1 MIRKLQFLF
10 DEAIDGGGGTPSSI
24 PSTSSPATTSQVP
37 AATPASTSASPQQTT
52 QQPDNSRDGWVP
64 GYRIRETREAA
75 QREAQQ
81 QYAQREYAY
90 QQQLAQVQQQLHA
103 LVGVAPPQNPE
114 ITAVRDQFGN
124 LYPGL
129 SRLEQRAQEL
139 EALIDRAGDID
150 SQNAHYWQSYGRQSM
165 DRLFEH
171 ASQSLGAPLSDEG
184 KRSLH
189 QSFIGFVTSSPE
201 LSERYASDPT
211 IIEDFW
217 KVFTSSFI
225 DPARRA
231 AGAVVTGRAGAAI
244 PQDTPGGV
252 PRGTPVPQP
261 RNLDERADAAWQ
273 LYEQMNKN
281 K

>member
-1 MIRKLQFLF
+1 MA
-10 DEAIDGGGGTPSSI
+10 DENVSGSGENVGSPSTPS
-24 PSTSSPATTSQVP
+24 TATTTQTP
-37 AATPASTSASPQQTT
+37 AAAPAISTTSPQPQTPQT
-52 QQPDNSRDGWVP
+52 PQQDDRQGWVP
-64 GYRIRETREAA
+64 SYRVRESREAA
-75 QREAQQ
+75 MREAQSQ
-81 QYAQREYAY
+81 FQQREWQY
-90 QQQLAQVQQQLHA
+90 QQELQRIQGQLHA
-103 LVGVAPPQNPE
+103 LVGVGPQQNPE

-129 SRLEQRAQEL
+129 SKLEERANDL
-139 EALIDRAGDID
+139 MALIDRAGDID
-150 SQNAHYWQSYGRQSM
+150 SQNAHYWQTYGRQSM
-165 DRLFEH
+165 DKLFEH

-189 QSFIGFVTSSPE
+189 QAFIGFVTSSPE

-211 IIEDFW
+211 IVEDFW

-231 AGAVVTGRAGAAI
+231 AGATVTGRAGATI

-273 LYEQMNKN
+273 LYESLNKN